1 MALSGELPQRV
12 TPAVEAEESEADS
25 DALLVGA
32 ARQGDERAW
41 RRLVQA
47 NQEAVFRLAY
57 LMLGR
62 SFDAADAEDVAQEV
76 FVRAYL
82 NLDQFD
88 RSRPLRPWLLG
99 ITANLARNRRRSAG
113 RYWAALQ
120 RWWQHNEPEPATHA
134 THELRSEARALW
146 QAVQKLNQSAQEVLY
161 LCYFLELTEA
171 EMALALDVAPGTV
184 KSRLYRARRQLRAV
198 IAREF
203 PVLYDEWQ
211 GSDETS

>member
-1 MALSGELPQRV
+1 M
-12 TPAVEAEESEADS
+12 TPAADATESEADA

-57 LMLGR
+57 LILGH

-88 RSRPLRPWLLG
+88 MSRPLRPWLLG
-99 ITANLARNRRRSAG
+99 IAANLARNRRRSAV
-113 RYWAALQ
+113 RYWAALR
-120 RWWQHNEPEPATHA
+120 RWWQHYEAEETTHP
-134 THELRSEARALW
+134 TDEQRSEAHDLW
-146 QAVQKLNQSAQEVLY
+146 QAVQ
-161 LCYFLELTEA
+161 ELKPAT
-171 EMALALDVAPGTV
+171 
-184 KSRLYRARRQLRAV
+184 Q
-198 IAREF
+198 
-203 PVLYDEWQ
+203 
-211 GSDETS
+211 